1 MRTSIRAF
9 DTAETR
15 TPGIWAG
22 AVRVESPRTMAWRR
36 FRRDRVGMAG
46 AALVVML
53 YLIALLAPWLS
64 PYDPRAIDFGA
75 VLQPP
80 SFAHWMGT
88 DESGRDVFSRVLWG
102 ARVSLIVALI
112 IRLVTLVIGVVVGA
126 LAGFYEGWPDTVLMR
141 TVEILLAFP
150 GLLLLI
156 GIASALGAGF
166 LSLLIAFSV
175 TGWTTTA
182 RLVRGKLLAI
192 KREEY
197 MEAARAI
204 GVPPLLQIGRHALP
218 NAMGPV
224 IVTATVGIAGII
236 LAEAGLSFL
245 GLGIQPPTPTWGGM
259 IAQGRSF
266 LTVAWWASFFPGLG
280 IALAVFGFN
289 LFGDALR
296 DALDPRSVR
305 IQVSGL

>member
-1 MRTSIRAF
+1 MPEPPGRPPAPGGARSGRGLLDRSA
-9 DTAETR
+9 DRVE
-15 TPGIWAG
+15 TPGTLAF
-22 AVRVESPRTMAWRR
+22 RR
-36 FRRDRVGMAG
+36 FRRDRVGVAG
-46 AALVVML
+46 SVVVIVL
-53 YLIALLAPWLS
+53 YLVATLAPWIA
-64 PYDPRAIDFGA
+64 PYDPMAVDFAA
-75 VLQPP
+75 VLKPP
-80 SFAHWMGT
+80 SRAHLLGT
-88 DESGRDVFSRVLWG
+88 DESGRDVLSRVIFG
-102 ARVSLIVALI
+102 ARVSMVIALV
-112 IRLVTLVIGVVVGA
+112 IRLVTLAMGIAVGA
-126 LAGFYEGWPDTVLMR
+126 LAGYYEGWVDVSLMR
-141 TVEILLAFP
+141 GVEVLLAFP

-156 GIASALGAGF
+156 GIASAIGPGF
-166 LSLLIAFSV
+166 FSLLIAFSV

-204 GVPPLLQIGRHALP
+204 GTPAWLQIVRHALP

-224 IVTATVGIAGII
+224 IVTGTIGVAGII

-266 LTVAWWASFFPGLG
+266 LTVAWWASFFPGLA

-296 DALDPRSVR
+296 DAIDPRALR
-305 IQVSGL
+305 

>member
-1 MRTSIRAF
+1 MRPSIPGSATGKSITR
-9 DTAETR
+9 DRTAEPALIDR
-15 TPGIWAG
+15 P
-22 AVRVESPRTMAWRR
+22 RVLALRR
-36 FRRDRVGMAG
+36 FRRDPMGLLG
-46 AALVVML
+46 SALIVLLCLV
-53 YLIALLAPWLS
+53 AVLAPWLA
-64 PYDPRAIDFGA
+64 PRDPLAVDFAA
-75 VLQPP
+75 VLRPP
-80 SFAHWMGT
+80 GPGHWMGT
-88 DESGRDVFSRVLWG
+88 DDSGRDVLSRVIWG
-102 ARVSLIVALI
+102 ARVSMAIAVT
-112 IRLVTLVIGVVVGA
+112 IRLVTLGIGIGVGA
-126 LAGFYEGWPDTVLMR
+126 VAGYYEGWVDVLLMR
-141 TVEILLAFP
+141 GVEILLAFP

-156 GIASALGAGF
+156 GIASALGPGF
-166 LSLLIAFSV
+166 LSLLVAFSV

-204 GVPPLLQIGRHALP
+204 GVPAWLQVVRHALP

-224 IVTATVGIAGII
+224 IVTGTIGVAGII

-259 IAQGRSF
+259 IAQARSF
-266 LTVAWWASFFPGLG
+266 LTVAWWASFFPGLA

-296 DALDPRSVR
+296 DALDPRALR
-305 IQVSGL
+305 

>member
-1 MRTSIRAF
+1 MPEPAGRGT
-9 DTAETR
+9 TADE
-15 TPGIWAG
+15 
-22 AVRVESPRTMAWRR
+22 VRVETPGTLALRR
-36 FRRDRVGMAG
+36 FRRDPVGLIG
-46 AALVVML
+46 VVLILAL
-53 YLIALLAPWLS
+53 YLVAILAPWLA
-64 PYDPRAIDFGA
+64 PHDPMAIDFDA
-75 VLQPP
+75 VLKPP
-80 SFAHWMGT
+80 SAAHWLGT
-88 DESGRDVFSRVLWG
+88 DESGRDVFSRVVYG
-102 ARVSLIVALI
+102 ARVSMTIALV
-112 IRLVTLVIGVVVGA
+112 IRLVTLAIGITVGA
-126 LAGFYEGWPDTVLMR
+126 IAGFYEGWVDVALMR
-141 TVEILLAFP
+141 GVEILLAFP

-156 GIASALGAGF
+156 GVASALGPGF

-182 RLVRGKLLAI
+182 RLVRGKVLSI

-204 GVPPLLQIGRHALP
+204 GVPTFRQIVRHALP

-224 IVTATVGIAGII
+224 IVTGTIGVAGII

-266 LTVAWWASFFPGLG
+266 LTVAWWASFFPGLA

-289 LFGDALR
+289 LSGDALR
-296 DALDPRSVR
+296 DALDPRAMR
-305 IQVSGL
+305 

>member
-1 MRTSIRAF
+1 MAERA
-9 DTAETR
+9 AALGR
-15 TPGIWAG
+15 SRALL
-22 AVRVESPRTMAWRR
+22 RVESPRTIAWRR
-36 FRRDRVGMAG
+36 FRRD
-46 AALVVML
+46 ALGLTGSALILML
-53 YLIALLAPWLS
+53 VLVALLAPWVA
-64 PYDPRAIDFGA
+64 PHDPMAIDLAA
-75 VLQPP
+75 VLRPP
-80 SFAHWMGT
+80 SLAHWMGT

-102 ARVSLIVALI
+102 ARVSLTIAVV
-112 IRLVTLVIGVVVGA
+112 IRLVTLAIGIAVGA
-126 LAGFYEGWPDTVLMR
+126 LAGFYEGWVDVVIMR
-141 TVEILLAFP
+141 GVEILLAFP

-156 GIASALGAGF
+156 GIASALGPGF

-182 RLVRGKLLAI
+182 RLVRGKLLSI

-204 GVPPLLQIGRHALP
+204 GVPARTQIVRHALP

-224 IVTATVGIAGII
+224 IVTGTIGVAGII

-266 LTVAWWASFFPGLG
+266 LTVAWWASFFPGL
-280 IALAVFGFN
+280 AMAVAVFGFN

-296 DALDPRSVR
+296 DALDPRAVR
-305 IQVSGL
+305 

>member
-1 MRTSIRAF
+1 VC
-9 DTAETR
+9 TAVFA
-15 TPGIWAG
+15 P
-22 AVRVESPRTMAWRR
+22 
-36 FRRDRVGMAG
+36 
-46 AALVVML
+46 
-53 YLIALLAPWLS
+53 LLAP
-64 PYDPRAIDFGA
+64 YDPQAIEVIRRLVG
-75 VLQPP
+75 PGP
-80 SFAHWMGT
+80 AHLFGT
-88 DESGRDVFSRVLWG
+88 DNLGRDVLSRVIYG
-102 ARVSLIVALI
+102 ARVSMVIALV
-112 IRLVTLVIGVVVGA
+112 IRVVTLAIGITVGA
-126 LAGFYEGWPDTVLMR
+126 LAGYYEGWVDVSLMR
-141 TVEILLAFP
+141 GVEVLLAFP

-156 GIASALGAGF
+156 GIASAIGPGF
-166 LSLLIAFSV
+166 VSLLIAFSV

-204 GVPPLLQIGRHALP
+204 GTPVWLQIIRHALP

-224 IVTATVGIAGII
+224 IVTGTIGVAGII

-266 LTVAWWASFFPGLG
+266 LTVAWWASFFPGLA

-296 DALDPRSVR
+296 DAIDPRALR
-305 IQVSGL
+305 

>member
-1 MRTSIRAF
+1 MPEPAAR
-9 DTAETR
+9 
-15 TPGIWAG
+15 GIVADD
-22 AVRVESPRTMAWRR
+22 VRVETQGTLTLRR
-36 FRRDRVGMAG
+36 FRRDPVGLVG
-46 AALVVML
+46 VALILLL
-53 YLIALLAPWLS
+53 YLVAIFAPWLA
-64 PYDPRAIDFGA
+64 PRDPMAIDFAA
-75 VLQPP
+75 VLKPP
-80 SFAHWMGT
+80 SAAHWLGT
-88 DESGRDVFSRVLWG
+88 DESGRDVFSRVVYG
-102 ARVSLIVALI
+102 ARVSMSIALV
-112 IRLVTLVIGVVVGA
+112 IRLVTLAIGIAVGA
-126 LAGFYEGWPDTVLMR
+126 IAGFYEGWVDVALMR
-141 TVEILLAFP
+141 GVEILLAFP

-156 GIASALGAGF
+156 GIASALGPGF

-182 RLVRGKLLAI
+182 RLVRGKVLSI

-204 GVPPLLQIGRHALP
+204 GVPTFRQIARHALP

-224 IVTATVGIAGII
+224 IVTGTIGVAGII

-266 LTVAWWASFFPGLG
+266 LTVAWWASFFPGFA

-296 DALDPRSVR
+296 DALDPRALR
-305 IQVSGL
+305 

>member
-1 MRTSIRAF
+1 M
-9 DTAETR
+9 
-15 TPGIWAG
+15 
-22 AVRVESPRTMAWRR
+22 
-36 FRRDRVGMAG
+36 
-46 AALVVML
+46 
-53 YLIALLAPWLS
+53 
-64 PYDPRAIDFGA
+64 AIDLDA
-75 VLQPP
+75 VLKPP
-80 SFAHWMGT
+80 SATHWMGT
-88 DESGRDVFSRVLWG
+88 DESGRDVYSRVVYG
-102 ARVSLIVALI
+102 ARVSMTIALV
-112 IRLVTLVIGVVVGA
+112 IRLVTLTIGIAVGGV
-126 LAGFYEGWPDTVLMR
+126 AGFYEGWIDVALMR
-141 TVEILLAFP
+141 GVEVLLAFP

-156 GIASALGAGF
+156 GIASALGPGF

-182 RLVRGKLLAI
+182 RLVRGKVLSI

-204 GVPPLLQIGRHALP
+204 GVPTTSQIVRHALP

-224 IVTATVGIAGII
+224 IVTGTIGVAGII

-266 LTVAWWASFFPGLG
+266 LTVAWWASFFPGLA
-280 IALAVFGFN
+280 IAVAVFGFN

-296 DALDPRSVR
+296 DALDPRA
-305 IQVSGL
+305 LK

>member
-1 MRTSIRAF
+1 MR
-9 DTAETR
+9 E
-15 TPGIWAG
+15 
-22 AVRVESPRTMAWRR
+22 RVESPGTLALRR
-36 FRRDRVGMAG
+36 FRRDRMGMVGS
-46 AALVVML
+46 ALIVLL
-53 YLIALLAPWLS
+53 YLTAALAPWIT
-64 PYDPRAIDFGA
+64 PHDPMAVDFDA
-75 VLQPP
+75 VLKPP
-80 SFAHWMGT
+80 GRTHWMGT
-88 DESGRDVFSRVLWG
+88 DKSGRDVASRVIMG
-102 ARVSLIVALI
+102 ARVSMVIALV
-112 IRLVTLVIGVVVGA
+112 IRLVTLAIGIAVGA
-126 LAGFYEGWPDTVLMR
+126 MAGFYEGWVDVALMR
-141 TVEILLAFP
+141 GVEVLLAFP

-156 GIASALGAGF
+156 GIASALGPGF
-166 LSLLIAFSV
+166 LSLLVAFSV

-204 GVPPLLQIGRHALP
+204 GVPARLQIVRHALP

-224 IVTATVGIAGII
+224 IVTGTIGVAGII

-266 LTVAWWASFFPGLG
+266 LTVAWWTSFFPGLA

-296 DALDPRSVR
+296 DALDPRAAR
-305 IQVSGL
+305 

>member
-1 MRTSIRAF
+1 MGERA
-9 DTAETR
+9 AALGR
-15 TPGIWAG
+15 SRALL
-22 AVRVESPRTMAWRR
+22 RVESPRTIAWRR
-36 FRRDRVGMAG
+36 FRRD
-46 AALVVML
+46 ALGLTGSALILML
-53 YLIALLAPWLS
+53 VLVALLAPWVA
-64 PYDPRAIDFGA
+64 PHDPLAIDLAA
-75 VLQPP
+75 VLRPP
-80 SFAHWMGT
+80 SLAHWMGT

-102 ARVSLIVALI
+102 ARVSLTIAVV
-112 IRLVTLVIGVVVGA
+112 IRLVTLAIGIAVGA
-126 LAGFYEGWPDTVLMR
+126 LAGFYEGWVDVLIMR
-141 TVEILLAFP
+141 GVEILLAFP

-156 GIASALGAGF
+156 GIASSLGPGF
-166 LSLLIAFSV
+166 ISLLIAFSV

-182 RLVRGKLLAI
+182 RLVRGKLLSI

-204 GVPPLLQIGRHALP
+204 GVPARGQIVRHALP

-224 IVTATVGIAGII
+224 IVTGTIGVAGII

-266 LTVAWWASFFPGLG
+266 LTVAWWASFFPGLA
-280 IALAVFGFN
+280 IAVAVFGFN

-296 DALDPRSVR
+296 DALDPRAVR
-305 IQVSGL
+305 